1 MPLTVELTAPP
12 EDFDAHALGQ
22 ALARMAAVVAQTT
35 RIRLNVTSSF
45 DHSVRRALVD
55 DPAAA
60 RYTRERDFG
69 VALAKTITQADG
81 SIDVIVDAT
90 LFSRWAQAGDAER
103 TFEHEGLHI
112 ALEERGESM
121 ADLRHHRGPAT
132 GGAAEIFA
140 SMASVSAEEYR
151 VERVLWRASGD
162 IRADSHLA
170 HFGTI
175 AWQIEET
182 IRAAST
188 AYQRDLDR
196 AVIGTAVS
204 NAFLALATSTA
215 YVAAEIDATSGR
227 RDVAVAVD
235 VYDRLLGEKWRAVIG
250 ELRRLPAGDVPT
262 TVQRLDLQAHG
273 VAARL
278 EDWLAH
284 IGFTWVEDAAG
295 GLAFGVLNAGEWT
308 RPSGA
313 GRGRGR
319 GARRARSQAPSDA

>member
-22 ALARMAAVVAQTT
+22 ALARMTAIVAQTT

-45 DHSVRRALVD
+45 DRSVRRALVGG
-55 DPAAA
+55 PTRAAP
-60 RYTRERDFG
+60 YTQEREFG

-90 LFSRWAQAGDAER
+90 LFSRWAEAGDAER

-121 ADLRHHRGPAT
+121 ADLRHHRGPAA

-162 IRADSHLA
+162 VRADSHLA

-175 AWQIEET
+175 AWRIEET

-188 AYQRDLDR
+188 AYQHDLDR

-204 NAFLALATSTA
+204 DAFLALATSTA
-215 YVAAEIDATSGR
+215 YVAAEIDATGGQ
-227 RDVAVAVD
+227 RDVDVAVD

-284 IGFTWVEDAAG
+284 IGFTWLEDAAG
-295 GLAFGVLNAGEWT
+295 RLAFGVLNAAEWT
-308 RPSGA
+308 RPTGA
-313 GRGRGR
+313 TSRGR
-319 GARRARSQAPSDA
+319 GARRARPQAPSDA